1 VRGRLSLRLMHAL
14 CELPANPFLVAY
26 HVPIE
31 LTRAVVEWYT
41 ASKGSALPA
50 LVADI
55 LRIPGV
61 QGVQFFRYELWV
73 RRAHDATWHTI
84 IPAVEAALRDRLGI
98 STIGEFQPDQR
109 YLTVACATLDVTKPL
124 VFEGVEAAQTHPL
137 TSALFALAGVAEV
150 LLTPGRMRVRKGAA
164 FRWEGLQ
171 HNIQTVLEQFVRN
184 RPQPPPDVS
193 GSTLRGN
200 HG

>member
-1 VRGRLSLRLMHAL
+1 MRERLSLTLMHAL
-14 CELPANPFLVAY
+14 RELPANPFLMVY

-31 LTRAVVEWYT
+31 LTRAVVEWYAPSK
-41 ASKGSALPA
+41 ASVPSA

-73 RRAHDATWHTI
+73 RRARDATWHTI
-84 IPAVEAALRDRLGI
+84 MPAVEAVLRDHMGMHEIR
-98 STIGEFQPDQR
+98 EFQPDQR
-109 YLTVACATLDVTKPL
+109 YLTAACATLTVTTPL

-137 TSALFALAGVAEV
+137 ASALFALDGVAEV
-150 LLTPGRMRVRKGAA
+150 LLSPGRMRVRKGAA

-171 HNIQTVLEQFVRN
+171 PNIQTVLEQFKATDRS
-184 RPQPPPDVS
+184 PPEPAKPP
-193 GSTLRGN
+193 
-200 HG
+200 